1 MRRAMGRAPERLT
14 NLAARVVEPM
24 GYELVGVELVR
35 RGAAGLLFRVYI
47 DQPEGI
53 TLDDCAAVSHQLS
66 GVLDVEDPI
75 REHYLLEVS
84 SPGMDRPLYTPAH
97 FARFEGHKAKLK
109 LAEPRDGRR
118 NYTGVLR
125 GIEGG
130 MVRIEVEG
138 QMFEVPFDH
147 IESARLV
154 PEF

>member
-1 MRRAMGRAPERLT
+1 
-14 NLAARVVEPM
+14 M

-35 RGAAGLLFRVYI
+35 RGAAGLLLRVYI

-75 REHYLLEVS
+75 RERYLLEVS

-97 FARFEGHKAKLK
+97 YARFEGHKAKLK

-125 GIEGG
+125 GSEGG

-138 QMFEVPFDH
+138 QVFEVPFDH